1 MRVFKGLQVQK
12 GTKLMELLEK
22 GETKLAEKL
31 VKCIN
36 KMSDANYEYK
46 VVQEVRKANP
56 DLY

>member
-36 KMSDANYEYK
+36 KMSDATYEYK